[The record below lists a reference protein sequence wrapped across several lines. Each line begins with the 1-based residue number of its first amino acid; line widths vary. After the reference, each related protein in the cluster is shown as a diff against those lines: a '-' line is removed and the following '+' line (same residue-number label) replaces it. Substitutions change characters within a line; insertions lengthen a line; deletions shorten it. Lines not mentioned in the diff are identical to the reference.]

1 MNEEGMKELHE
12 TQKAEENL
20 DFAENSAAENAGA
33 ATDETANTLE
43 AAQDTNPVPAQ
54 PAETME
60 DYAKELE
67 ASYKEYDERR
77 NQTYVEEESPDAEK
91 WQELKQ
97 MQADKSVVKVKI
109 KEIVKGG
116 AIAFVD
122 EIKAFIPASQISL
135 EYVEKLE
142 DWVGKHIETYII
154 TAEPENKR
162 LVLSAKEL
170 LKERR
175 DAERKEKMSSFKA
188 GDVVEGTVE
197 SLKDYGAFVALAE
210 GVTGLLHIS
219 QISSQRIKHP
229 GVVLKEGQKVKV
241 KILSVEGNKLSL
253 SMKVLEPEE
262 KEETV
267 EFEYKSTDKVYT
279 GLGDLLK
286 NLKL

>member
-1 MNEEGMKELHE
+1 MNEDEIKEVQE
-12 TQKAEENL
+12 TEE
-20 DFAENSAAENAGA
+20 EKVNSAETEAAKPENAG
-33 ATDETANTLE
+33 TE
-43 AAQDTNPVPAQ
+43 AAKPEAAE
-54 PAETME
+54 PAESME
-60 DYAKELE
+60 DYARELE

-97 MQADKSVVKVKI
+97 MQADKAVVKVKI

-116 AIAFVD
+116 AVAYVD
-122 EIKAFIPASQISL
+122 EIRAFIPASQLSL

-142 DWVGKHIETYII
+142 DWTGKYIEAYII

-162 LVLSAKEL
+162 LVLSAREL
-170 LKERR
+170 LRERR
-175 DAERKEKMSSFKA
+175 DAERKEKMAAFKA

-197 SLKDYGAFVALAE
+197 SLKNYGAFVELAD
-210 GVTGLLHIS
+210 GVIGLLHIS

-241 KILSVEGNKLSL
+241 KILSVEENRISL
-253 SMKVLEPEE
+253 SMKALEPEE
-262 KEETV
+262 KEETMD
-267 EFEYKSTDKVYT
+267 FEYKSTDKVYT

-286 NLKL
+286 NIKL